1 MRRLL
6 DSFEAVVTISLM
18 LLMCASIILQVIFR
32 YCIEASLDWPE
43 ELGRYLFIC
52 AVFIGISYVEQH
64 DSHLAI
70 TALRT
75 NGPGLFRK
83 WLPAFAPL
91 VTAAFSALMV
101 VWGIK
106 MTLFVYDSNQ
116 VMPAMLVP
124 MWIVYAFVPLGM
136 FCMGCRALQNF
147 FRALKKS
154 RGNDGE

>member
-6 DSFEAVVTISLM
+6 NSFEAVVSISLM

-32 YCIEASLDWPE
+32 YFLEASLDWPE
-43 ELGRYLFIC
+43 ELGRYLFIA
-52 AVFIGISYVEQH
+52 AVFIGVSYVEQH
-64 DSHLAI
+64 DRHLAI
-70 TALRT
+70 TALQT
-75 NGPGLFRK
+75 NGPRIFRRF
-83 WLPAFAPL
+83 LPLFAPL

-106 MTLFVYDSNQ
+106 MTIFVYETNQ
-116 VMPAMLVP
+116 VMPAMLLP

-147 FRALKKS
+147 FRVLKKQH
-154 RGNDGE
+154 GNHGE